1 MKFKYI
7 LFGFVTV
14 LYILFLALS
23 TYQIITSLD
32 LFGKKLPPFLVTRQ
46 LGVDAIG
53 LFLRTESFTKVFPQ
67 SYVKEVNGIPVK
79 NDKEFYDLINSLD
92 TNSVKVK
99 FSNPFFFS
107 EYEYVSEV
115 SLQELSYLDFLV
127 SFLTPVLFAI
137 VLFSIAYYLSITYI
151 RNLEILTKNRIRM
164 LLSSIL
170 LFNVMGL
177 LVITGLDLVNKKN
190 FLVLLY
196 LTFGT
201 IGIVL
206 SVFFYNLTYT
216 RLKWWMY
223 VIVGNI
229 MLSFILLTGYIISF
243 DNASILISFVKL
255 NYLLIAMNVILG
267 VIYLMLLRRVT
278 NNIIEKERIKI
289 VALTLVVP
297 ILILAIIFLIQGISI
312 YTLPISIFF
321 TFFVV
326 VSPVIATVVNDHNVK
341 LSKERIF
348 FSIVMT
354 VLILGVFFIISNS
367 VSNVSQEQ
375 LFIFGIYGIPSIL
388 FLSLVIW
395 YSVQNKLETRLDV
408 SSIEFS
414 PKTHNLKDYLLIKLM
429 KRFNFINDVKIIFQY
444 PIIYSEE
451 GFETYKPHSEIWDS
465 LGDKEVVSIN
475 DVFFDKRYSNFEKI
489 FKTFNINYVIGFKM
503 DNNKCMVGLNSMK
516 VLKESDIDQIK
527 MISESFM
534 IDIQSSSLINSMKLV
549 RVLNFEFELLRNSQ
563 INLLKTD
570 KIMTLNLPDMKVN
583 IINYW
588 EPMVDLA
595 GDIYGMV
602 KTDNYFTYWMSDICG
617 KGLNAA
623 AISFTCYTLINQVI
637 KNNLTIHKSAEL
649 INEILT
655 NEPLF
660 SVENFFLTLSGMTI
674 NTETSEAE
682 IIRCG
687 NPPIVFYDGKAVSEL
702 VIRGG
707 LIGIFDNLDAEVL
720 RMKLEKGMIFLIF
733 SDGLTDIITPTDT
746 KDFDQIQYIKSIV
759 EQHKSPETIWN
770 TITNNIFENSLN
782 KRIIDDITLTMIYT
796 D

>member
-1 MKFKYI
+1 MRLKYV
-7 LFGFVTV
+7 LLGLVTV
-14 LYILFLALS
+14 LYTIFLALS
-23 TYQIITSLD
+23 IYQIIMSLN

-46 LGVDAIG
+46 LGIDAIG
-53 LFLRTESFTKVFPQ
+53 LLLRSESFTKVFPL
-67 SYVKEVNGIPVK
+67 SYIKEVNSIPVK
-79 NDKEFYDLINSLD
+79 NDKEFYDLINSVD
-92 TNSVKVK
+92 ATSIKIK

-115 SLQELSYLDFLV
+115 SLQELSYLDFLI

-137 VLFSIAYYLSITYI
+137 ILFSIAYYLSITCI
-151 RNLEILTKNRIRM
+151 RNFEILTKNKIRM

-190 FLVLLY
+190 FLILLY
-196 LTFGT
+196 LTFGLT
-201 IGIVL
+201 GIVL
-206 SVFFYNLTYT
+206 SVFFYNLTYV
-216 RLKWWMY
+216 RIKWWMY
-223 VIVGNI
+223 IIVANI
-229 MLSFILLTGYIISF
+229 MLSFVLLTGYLVSF

-255 NYLLIAMNVILG
+255 NYLVIAMNVILG
-267 VIYLMLLRRVT
+267 VIYLMILRRIT
-278 NNIIEKERIKI
+278 SNIIEKERIKI
-289 VALTLVVP
+289 VVWILVVP
-297 ILILAIIFLIQGISI
+297 ILVLAIIFFVQGISI

-321 TFFVV
+321 TLFVI

-341 LSKERIF
+341 LSKERIL
-348 FSIVMT
+348 FSILMGG
-354 VLILGVFFIISNS
+354 LIVVVFLIVSNV
-367 VSNVSQEQ
+367 VSNVSQET

-395 YSVQNKLETRLDV
+395 YGIQNKLETRLDI
-408 SSIEFS
+408 SSIEFGS
-414 PKTHNLKDYLLIKLM
+414 KDHNLKDYFLSKLRE
-429 KRFNFINDVKIIFQY
+429 RFNFISDVKIIFQY
-444 PIIYSEE
+444 PVIHAED
-451 GFETYKPHSEIWDS
+451 GFESYKSHSEIWDS
-465 LGDKEVVSIN
+465 LRDKEIVSIN
-475 DVFFDKRYSNFEKI
+475 DVFFDKRYSSFEKI
-489 FKTFNINYVIGFKM
+489 FKNFNINYLIGFRM
-503 DNNKCMVGLNSMK
+503 DNNKCIVGLNSMK

-534 IDIQSSSLINSMKLV
+534 IDIQSFSLINSMKLV

-570 KIMTLNLPDMKVN
+570 KTVTIKLPDMKVH

-595 GDIYGMV
+595 GDIYGMI
-602 KTDNYFTYWMSDICG
+602 KTANYFTYWMSDICG

-649 INEILT
+649 INEILI

-660 SVENFFLTLSGMTI
+660 SIENFFLTLSGITI
-674 NTETSEAE
+674 NTQTSEAE

-687 NPPIVFYDGKAVSEL
+687 NPPIVFYDGNVVSEL
-702 VIRGG
+702 VPRGG
-707 LIGIFDNLDAEVL
+707 LIGIFDKLDAEVL
-720 RMKLEKGMIFLIF
+720 KMKLEKGMIFLIF
-733 SDGLTDIITPTDT
+733 SDGLTDIITPTDS

-759 EQHKSPETIWN
+759 EQYRSPEIIWN
-770 TITNNIFENSLN
+770 TITNNIFESSLN